1 MLENMDDVETYRNK
15 LINFE
20 QQITLET
27 LQKKYAKYKEKQ
39 LEKLEKQMIII
50 NKRNSRNMLAKI
62 THNKL
67 FTLWNAIRKIFV
79 KE

>member
-1 MLENMDDVETYRNK
+1 MLENMEDVENYRNK

-20 QQITLET
+20 QQVTIQT
-27 LQKKYAKYKEKQ
+27 LQKKYTKYKEKQ

-67 FTLWNAIRKIFV
+67 FTLWNTIRKIFV

>member
-1 MLENMDDVETYRNK
+1 MLENVEDVENYRNK

-20 QQITLET
+20 QQITVEA
-27 LQKKYAKYKEKQ
+27 LQRKYAKYKEKQ

-50 NKRNSRNMLAKI
+50 NKRNSRNMLVKI

-67 FTLWNAIRKIFV
+67 FTLWNAIRRIFV